1 MNKAEAIKVLFEIND
16 GVKSL
21 TNSVSIEH
29 PSSQIT
35 ETPSG
40 YQIKLKGYI
49 NQNSRKF
56 IEYILEKYKLGMRKE
71 EGYVIFYTLNPKCAQ
86 TQVT

>member
-1 MNKAEAIKVLFEIND
+1 MNKEEAIKVLFEIND
-16 GVKSL
+16 GCKSL
-21 TNSVSIEH
+21 PNSVCIDH

-35 ETPSG
+35 EIPSG
-40 YQIKLKGYI
+40 YQIKLKDYI

-56 IEYILEKYKLGMRKE
+56 IEHILEKYKLWMRKE
-71 EGYVIFYTLNPKCAQ
+71 EGYVIFYTINPKCTQ